1 MTIPALHYPH
11 IVERVL
17 CDAALDGAHHVRLLS
32 RATKDLV
39 DAVLCAH
46 ILVALDR
53 EDATDDD
60 QAAADDG
67 RGFLPNDDVPPWV
80 TRAQLDKRERARVQG
95 IYRRQHH
102 GRLLRVPGLN
112 WASARAETIRL
123 IAAHT
128 TLVDTYAIDNPMWDG
143 LPLPHPTDRALVR
156 ALAAVPCRGPAHT
169 WLATP
174 NATLWGNPYHGYHE
188 HRYAVWGQRL
198 CPDTRALVAHLSFA
212 HERLAA
218 DLNARLMGCEFEP
231 PDPHL
236 VRILLAKSGRT
247 SLEQVTVHLDW
258 TGIKDDGGQGLLDGL
273 ADVIA
278 LHSDLRWTIVGVGDE
293 GTEEFEVTKRVESG
307 DSPAK
312 RLREAVRLGVVE
324 RWPERVDTAGDELDA
339 RLRVFTTEEYRRSV
353 GERAYAAEHSAWLG
367 AGLTCRD
374 FEPVKYAQ
382 CTCDA
387 CRPPEKYW

>member
-1 MTIPALHYPH
+1 MAISALHYPH

-17 CDAALDGAHHVRLLS
+17 RDAALDGAYHLRLLS
-32 RATKDLV
+32 HATKDLV
-39 DAVLCAH
+39 DAALCGH
-46 ILVALDR
+46 ILVAFDR
-53 EDATDDD
+53 EDTTD
-60 QAAADDG
+60 QAGADDG
-67 RGFLPNDDVPPWV
+67 RGFLHNDDAPPWV
-80 TRAQLDKRERARVQG
+80 TRAQLDKRERTRVQG

-102 GRLLRVPGLN
+102 GKLLRVPGLN
-112 WASARAETIRL
+112 WASYPTETIRL

-128 TLVDTYAIDNPMWDG
+128 TLVDTYALDNPMWDG
-143 LPLPHPTDRALVR
+143 LPLPHPAERNLVR
-156 ALAAVPCRGPAHT
+156 TLATLPCRGPAHT

-236 VRILLAKSGRT
+236 VRILLAKAGRA
-247 SLEQVTVHLDW
+247 SLEQVTVHLGW
-258 TGIKDDGGQGLLDGL
+258 AGIKDDGGQGLLDGL
-273 ADVIA
+273 VDVIA
-278 LHSDLRWTIVGVGDE
+278 QHCDLRWTIVGVGDP
-293 GTEEFEVTKRVESG
+293 GTEEFEVPKRVESG
-307 DSPAK
+307 GCSPAK

-324 RWPERVDTAGDELDA
+324 RWPERVASASDELAA
-339 RLRVFTTEEYRRSV
+339 RLRVFTTAEYRRSV
-353 GERAYAAEHSAWLG
+353 GERAYEAEHSAWLG
-367 AGLTCRD
+367 AVLTCRD